1 MVDRRDFIKTVGAG
15 AAFGVASGLPTGKSW
30 ADLANITVDDL
41 KPHIGQKFDVRC
53 PQSGNSMQLT
63 LTEVVTNPAWE
74 RTQTGQPIP
83 PEFRRPFSLIFQ
95 AIGTQPL
102 PTQVKRV
109 TRKWR
114 TTQNRLFRPDSWP
127 LHQEFDEAS
136 IP

>member
-102 PTQVKRV
+102 GDGCYSISHPDLN
-109 TRKWR
+109 
-114 TTQNRLFRPDSWP
+114 TTT
-127 LHQEFDEAS
+127 LHLSRNGHTNQEYEVCFS
-136 IP
+136 